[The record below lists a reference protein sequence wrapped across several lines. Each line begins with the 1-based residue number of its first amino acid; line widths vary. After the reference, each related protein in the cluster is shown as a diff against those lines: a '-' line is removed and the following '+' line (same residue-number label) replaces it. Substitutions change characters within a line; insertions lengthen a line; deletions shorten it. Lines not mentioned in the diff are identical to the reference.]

1 MRRVRRR
8 AGPGRNAR
16 LEPAAD
22 PMAIWMR
29 RVWQAF
35 AQLPGRQPVGVLLR
49 RLGQGGEG
57 HRARQV
63 LERLLRQGWI
73 EASSDGRLGIRQV
86 EGRLEV
92 NPRGFGFVVETGGPD
107 VFVPPRSFG
116 GAVHGDRVR
125 VWVRSDPGAPGP
137 EGHVMD
143 VVERGRR
150 SWIGRLV
157 RAGRSWLVEPRDER
171 LPVVRVGRSRGR
183 RRVPAGTLV
192 RVEIVEWPETP
203 RSPASG
209 RVVEV
214 LGPEDLPGMDMRLL
228 MEEQG
233 LPTAFPE
240 PVLEEAAALPD
251 AVRPEDLAGRE
262 DLRDQFIVTIDGAD
276 AKDLD
281 DAVSVERTAEGYVV
295 GVHIAD
301 VSYYVREGSA
311 LDREARTR
319 GTSIYLVDRV
329 IPMFPV
335 ALSNQLCSLNPEQD
349 RLTVSV
355 FVSVAKDGSVR
366 GARFARTV
374 IRSRH
379 RLTYEAVNAALAGQ
393 AGPLTGLR
401 DWLLLAHEVAEL
413 LHQRRRQ
420 RGAIDFDLPEP
431 RVELDP
437 SGVPVAL
444 GVRERGPAER
454 LIEEFMLLANE
465 AVARRLE
472 ERELPGIW
480 RIHEPPAP
488 DKLEAFREMA
498 QSLGYRLPAAR
509 PSPKSLQHLL
519 DQAAGKPEER
529 VLRTSLLRAMQQ
541 ARYAAEN
548 VGHFGLATASYTHF
562 TSPIRRYPDLF
573 VHRVLVAHLTG
584 GILPDQ
590 AARWAA
596 EAPAVAALASE
607 RERLAQ
613 DAERASVQLK
623 QVQYMADKLGE
634 EFDAVISGVAAFGL
648 FVQLDTLVE
657 GLVRLEDMPDD
668 VYELEAARY
677 TLVGRRTG
685 THYRIGDPVRV
696 SVVRVDTEA
705 RRIDFRLLGHQ
716 PHVRRRSLAE
726 SSQKNASRR
735 PRRGR
740 RRQARRAVA
749 RTGEA

>member
-1 MRRVRRR
+1 
-8 AGPGRNAR
+8 
-16 LEPAAD
+16 
-22 PMAIWMR
+22 MR
-29 RVWQAF
+29 RVWQVF
-35 AQLPGRQPVGVLLR
+35 AQLPGLQPVGVLLR

-63 LERLLRQGWI
+63 LERLVRQGWI
-73 EASSDGRLGIRQV
+73 EAAGDGRLGIRQA

-92 NPRGFGFVVETGGPD
+92 NPRGFAFVVETGGPD
-107 VFVPPRSFG
+107 VFVPPKFFG
-116 GAVHGDRVR
+116 GALHGDRVR
-125 VWVRSDPGAPGP
+125 VWLRTEPGAPGP
-137 EGHVMD
+137 EGHVME

-150 SWIGRLV
+150 AWVGRLV
-157 RAGRSWLVEPRDER
+157 RAGRYWMVEPRDER
-171 LPVVRVGRSRGR
+171 LPPVRVGRGRTR

-192 RVEIVEWPETP
+192 RVEVTEWPETP
-203 RSPASG
+203 RGPAVG

-214 LGPEDLPGMDMRLL
+214 LGAEDLPGMDMRLL

-233 LPTAFPE
+233 LPADFPE
-240 PVLEEAAALPD
+240 PVVEEAAALPGE
-251 AVRPEDLAGRE
+251 VRPEDVSGRE
-262 DLRDQFIVTIDGAD
+262 DLRDRFIVTIDGAD

-281 DAVSVERTAEGYVV
+281 DAVSVERTPDGYVV

-311 LDREARTR
+311 LDREARAR
-319 GTSIYLVDRV
+319 GTSVYLVDRV

-335 ALSNQLCSLNPEQD
+335 ALSNQLCSLNPGQD

-355 FVSVAKDGSVR
+355 FVSVADDGTVR
-366 GARFARTV
+366 RARFARSV

-379 RLTYEAVNAALAGQ
+379 RLTYEAVNAALAGRPG
-393 AGPLTGLR
+393 ALEPIR
-401 DWLLLAHEVAEL
+401 DWLLLAHEVAEV
-413 LHQRRRQ
+413 LHRRRRE

-431 RVELDP
+431 RVVLDP
-437 SGVPVAL
+437 SGAPVAL

-488 DKLEAFREMA
+488 DKLEMFREMA
-498 QSLGYRLPAAR
+498 ASLGYRLPAAR
-509 PSPKSLQHLL
+509 PSPKALQRLL
-519 DQAAGKPEER
+519 DACAGKPEER

-548 VGHFGLATASYTHF
+548 AGHFGLATSSYTHF

-573 VHRVLVAHLTG
+573 VHRVLVAHLAG
-584 GILPDQ
+584 RLDADQ

-657 GLVRLEDMPDD
+657 GLVRLEDLPDD
-668 VYELEAARY
+668 AYELEASRY

-696 SVVRVDTEA
+696 SVIRVDTDA
-705 RRIDFRLLGHQ
+705 RRIDFRLLEHR
-716 PHVRRRSLAE
+716 PNVARRAPPDPSGEGRS
-726 SSQKNASRR
+726 RGGR

-740 RRQARRAVA
+740 RRRTRAM
-749 RTGEA
+749 TPSGEA